1 MSKRWLALLLFGV
14 WIGTGGVAHAAF
26 NTPASIDFGN
36 VVVNQSSTMNT
47 TLSATGGT
55 NVVVTVVFEAGG
67 DCSQFVIVSPTAPV
81 RVNSSTSPTVMVRFT
96 PTSTG
101 IKNCTIDV
109 NDNSNGNML
118 ANFTATGTGINPPAI
133 SVDNSALAFGNVDM
147 VGSGTS
153 TAQSV
158 TATNTGDATL
168 NISSATFT
176 TGGLDYIIV
185 SGPSTAALAHN
196 ATATWSIACKPSVQ
210 GPHNGTFTIASNA
223 SNTPTLDVALTC

>member
-81 RVNSSTSPTVMVRFT
+81 RVNSSTSPTVMVKFT

-109 NDNSNGNML
+109 NDDSNGNL
-118 ANFTATGTGINPPAI
+118 IATFTATGTGTTPQAI
-133 SVDNSALAFGNVDM
+133 SVDRNALAFGHVD
-147 VGSGTS
+147 VSTPS

-158 TATNTGDATL
+158 TVTNTGDATL
-168 NISSATFT
+168 TISSATFT
-176 TGGLDYIIV
+176 AGGSDYVIVTG
-185 SGPSTAALAHN
+185 PTTTTTLAHN
-196 ATATWSIACKPSVQ
+196 ATATWTIACKPSAQ
-210 GPHNGTFTIASNA
+210 GPRPG
-223 SNTPTLDVALTC
+223 